1 MKRLTLMRH
10 GDAQW
15 KDPQISDFARPLNRR
30 GTAEAEAMARRLA
43 ELALVPDLLMVSPAR
58 RTLQTA
64 DAVARELSLT
74 ARHLRHDETLYLA
87 RSQDVLGIVRS
98 TGPRVPH
105 LMIIGHNPGLSE
117 LARQLAPGCGIE
129 GLTTAAI
136 CSMTFEIEKWSA
148 VGPDVVSGALHETPP
163 SPSGLFRLFA

>member
-30 GTAEAEAMARRLA
+30 GIAEADAMARRLV
-43 ELALVPDLLMVSPAR
+43 ELALVPDLLLVSPAQ

-64 DAVARELSLT
+64 EAVARELSLT
-74 ARHLRHDETLYLA
+74 NRHVRRVEALYLA
-87 RSQDVLGIVRS
+87 RASDVLQIVHT
-98 TGPRVPH
+98 TGPRLPH

-117 LARQLAPGCGIE
+117 LARQLAPGYGIE

-136 CSMTFEIEKWSA
+136 CSMTFDTDTWSEI
-148 VGPDVVSGALHETPP
+148 GPDVVHGARHEVPP
-163 SPSGLFRLFA
+163 SPSGLFRIFA